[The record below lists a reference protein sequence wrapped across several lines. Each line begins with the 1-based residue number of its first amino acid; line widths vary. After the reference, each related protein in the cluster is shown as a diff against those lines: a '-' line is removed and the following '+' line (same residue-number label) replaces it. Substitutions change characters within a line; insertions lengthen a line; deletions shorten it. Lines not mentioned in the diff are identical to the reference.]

1 MTHTTASAP
10 RRQKLASYRTD
21 KGEQRLLIAVPASG
35 GDGAVRVVDV
45 LSNPANPDS
54 REVEPRVDSLAE
66 AQAIANDY
74 ATKAAELGWPL
85 MPTPWW

>member
-1 MTHTTASAP
+1 MTHTTKSLP
-10 RRQKLASYRTD
+10 RRQNLASYRTD
-21 KGEQRLLIAVPASG
+21 KGEQRLLIAVPAPG
-35 GDGAVRVVDV
+35 DDGAVTVIDV
-45 LSNPANPDS
+45 LGHPADADS